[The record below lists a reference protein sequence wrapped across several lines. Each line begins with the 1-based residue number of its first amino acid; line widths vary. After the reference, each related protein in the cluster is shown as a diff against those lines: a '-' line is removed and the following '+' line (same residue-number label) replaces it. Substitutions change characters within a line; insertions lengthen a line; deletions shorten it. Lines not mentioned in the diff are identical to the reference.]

1 MGGGNRLAT
10 MAEVVRSRSRTR
22 PFRIKPFQD
31 GSLDEERAKLYL
43 VALRSG
49 FRAMWMQ
56 QSHNL
61 NFSHLYN
68 MAYKLVIWKQG
79 ERLYDLCAS
88 CLRRAAMCTRSSWYR
103 EYAQD
108 VRDITMYSERT
119 YMIAQHRLPL
129 REYAK
134 GLYALRVAQLWRR
147 VRFVAVKGAR
157 VTLWRA
163 AFDEVRFRP
172 GGSGWAAARESFNL
186 RANA

>member
-1 MGGGNRLAT
+1 
-10 MAEVVRSRSRTR
+10 MAEVARPRSRART
-22 PFRIKPFQD
+22 FRIKPFQD
-31 GSLDEERAKLYL
+31 GALDKERAKLYL

-49 FRAMWMQ
+49 FAAMWRQ
-56 QSHNL
+56 QSHGL

-79 ERLYDLCAS
+79 EQLYDLCAS
-88 CLRRAAMCTRSSWYR
+88 CLRRAAMCTRSSWYH
-103 EYAQD
+103 EYAKD

-172 GGSGWAAARESFNL
+172 GGSGWLAARESFHAHSA
-186 RANA
+186 RV

>member
-1 MGGGNRLAT
+1 
-10 MAEVVRSRSRTR
+10 MAEVVRPRSRAR
-22 PFRIKPFQD
+22 RFRIKPFRD
-31 GSLDEERAKLYL
+31 GALDEERAKLYL

-49 FRAMWMQ
+49 FGAMWMK

-79 ERLYDLCAS
+79 ARLYDLCAS
-88 CLRRAAMCTRSSWYR
+88 CLRRAAMCTRPLWYR

-119 YMIAQHRLPL
+119 YIAAQYRLPL
-129 REYAK
+129 REYAEA
-134 GLYALRVAQLWRR
+134 LYERRVAQLWRR

-157 VTLWRA
+157 VMRWRA
-163 AFDEVRFRP
+163 AFDETRFRP
-172 GGSGWAAARESFNL
+172 DGSGWVAARESFNAH
-186 RANA
+186 ANAPDASYTRD